1 MPKIHVLSEKV
12 ANQIAAGEVINRPAS
27 CVKEMLENAI
37 DAGASNISITVIN
50 AGKKLIEIKDDG
62 AGMESEDLERAFLRH
77 ATSKIKNIEDLNYIE
92 TMGFRG
98 EALASI
104 ASVARVEAI
113 SKTAGE
119 DAGNYLF
126 IEGGKTVKKEKKAA
140 NTGTIIRV
148 KDLFYNTPARLK
160 FLKSDY
166 TEITHIIDIVTAI
179 GLSQEGVSIRLQVDE
194 KEVLFF
200 PKDAALDERIRI
212 IYGKETFDALLP
224 LNRYTDSVKIFGFA
238 AKPSAARNNRSGQYI
253 FVNKRSITSK
263 RLNYA
268 IYDGYGTLLM
278 KGMYPVAL
286 VFVDITPDLVDINVH
301 PAKAEVKFKD
311 EHAVY
316 NAVKTAISEAMSQA
330 ELSIRAESPKS
341 AADARQAVEDSVK
354 EFFVN
359 ETAALFDSRKYE
371 VNKRSAPFE
380 IKSKK
385 RSGLYIKA
393 LGQIHKT
400 YIVGEDDGNLVV
412 IDQHA
417 AHEKVLYEK
426 IIKDIETG
434 HVKVQEM
441 LIPEVIEV
449 TPSEKVLIENSI
461 EVFDKMGFEVER
473 FGEREYKI
481 SAHPVI
487 IREKAAGPFIR
498 EMISLLSEKGKA
510 GREEVL
516 KDIAAM
522 TACRAAL
529 KAGDELNNV
538 DLEALLREF
547 FEIDAPYSCPHGRPP
562 IVKIPF
568 DDIER
573 MFKRKL

>member
-1 MPKIHVLSEKV
+1 
-12 ANQIAAGEVINRPAS
+12 
-27 CVKEMLENAI
+27 
-37 DAGASNISITVIN
+37 
-50 AGKKLIEIKDDG
+50 
-62 AGMESEDLERAFLRH
+62 
-77 ATSKIKNIEDLNYIE
+77 
-92 TMGFRG
+92 
-98 EALASI
+98 
-104 ASVARVEAI
+104 
-113 SKTAGE
+113 
-119 DAGNYLF
+119 
-126 IEGGKTVKKEKKAA
+126 
-140 NTGTIIRV
+140 
-148 KDLFYNTPARLK
+148 
-160 FLKSDY
+160 
-166 TEITHIIDIVTAI
+166 
-179 GLSQEGVSIRLQVDE
+179 
-194 KEVLFF
+194 
-200 PKDAALDERIRI
+200 
-212 IYGKETFDALLP
+212 
-224 LNRYTDSVKIFGFA
+224 
-238 AKPSAARNNRSGQYI
+238 
-253 FVNKRSITSK
+253 
-263 RLNYA
+263 
-268 IYDGYGTLLM
+268 M